1 MGNQRKTARRISTV
15 VEVNK
20 QSFGKDIVANCGA
33 ACQGKSSA
41 TQKVL
46 TGRPLR
52 VRLAVVNRLAVDD
65 PFLAKPT
72 MTQPSARARR
82 RS

>member
-1 MGNQRKTARRISTV
+1 MGNQCKTARTTSTV
-15 VEVNK
+15 VKVSK
-20 QSFGKDIVANCGA
+20 QSFGKDLVANCGA

-41 TQKVL
+41 TQKGL

-52 VRLAVVNRLAVDD
+52 VRLAVVYWWAVDD

-82 RS
+82 QS